1 MGRRWSRICF
11 VTILLLSISFCHI
24 QGQPATTSSQ
34 PAESGQI
41 LDDTVR
47 PDPLENLRKYRGGYD
62 ITNVHYWSSTAYT
75 GIAGYVLGA
84 LWLLCGVVF
93 GIYLV
98 ATICCKTNRN
108 LKKHKKPTSQK
119 QHYLWHI
126 ILAAFFTL
134 LAIVGTGL
142 VLGGNAKFHSRADK
156 IIDIIIDTADDAS
169 KTIYNTTGAMKVT
182 RTNLQGTNVDAST
195 TRFLESTSRQLDST
209 ADDIQRQ
216 ARKNRHKIDLG
227 LRILYV
233 VSTVIFALN
242 LVAVIALAVVGVM
255 KIRRVL
261 HILIALCWLITVL
274 CWVFFGAYFFL
285 SRFAGDTCTAL
296 EGFQQDPY
304 NNSLSSILPCDQLL
318 SAESALT
325 DVSAGVYDLVNEVNA
340 NISRIQQDSSFGV
353 CNPFS
358 GPPDYNYQPNNC
370 SENDIRIG
378 DIPEDAFA
386 DILEHH
392 CKPVKRDVKIVWAG
406 LVFLSIVMVFLILTW
421 TVEACYERSHRFS
434 DGSVKPHHADDHMIE
449 LGRPEDLGKDGV
461 DSKSRC
467 ISDLSDRFETEEPPH
482 DGVPEEPPRM
492 SKLQLKDCI
501 EPLLN
506 FTLALSIGE
515 SIDTGLSK
523 EFCSNLLKEDDHDR
537 IYPSETSSADHF
549 EGVPPHPLY
558 KHLALALLQSI
569 SSGAIHKM
577 RMDAPLIQD
586 DSSFKQK
593 ECEWNKIIQEKGSA
607 LIKML
612 EIVELELH
620 VQEPFFSQL
629 KGPGIKFLCVTTH
642 HSPVVFL
649 HILYYLLLSITY
661 IKFQDVHWYASFSDM
676 LAAEGLAKVVPG
688 VETIK
693 EGIQIYRKF
702 YSEEREK
709 SNGVLAILVKP
720 SSQLYDHLAA
730 ILAALSSD
738 GIQRLLG
745 ISHTVG
751 TIPKALPLPKSA
763 LISAFSSPHN
773 PDVKSSV
780 LSDGARALAKHVNR
794 SNGKFWGS
802 FSGNDA
808 HKNMLALKVINHLI
822 AHSCWLNVHIVPPH
836 GPVFE
841 IRVQDGYGARWSL
854 NPTKLDWAVIAN
866 IGYVWNF
873 QTGPGLVP
881 AFFGPLARLCTSICI
896 HY

>member
-84 LWLLCGVVF
+84 LWLLCDVVF

-261 HILIALCWLITVL
+261 HMLIALCWLITVL

-378 DIPEDAFA
+378 DIPELLRLITCVDPANGVCNGGIPISGKDFRTAVAYTSSIQILLNSYPGMESLLHCQTVKDAFA

-449 LGRPEDLGKDGV
+449 LGRPEDLGKDGIP
-461 DSKSRC
+461 C
-467 ISDLSDRFETEEPPH
+467 ISDLSDRLETEKPPD

-523 EFCSNLLKEDDHDR
+523 EFCSNLLEEDDHDR
-537 IYPSETSSADHF
+537 TYPSETSSADHF

-577 RMDAPLIQD
+577 QMDPPLIYE

-607 LIKML
+607 LMKML

-629 KGPGIKFLCVTTH
+629 KDGHKTVEGRCAVGANRFKPGSL
-642 HSPVVFL
+642 
-649 HILYYLLLSITY
+649 ILFNKCLLLEV
-661 IKFQDVHWYASFSDM
+661 QDVHWYASFSDM
-676 LAAEGLAKVVPG
+676 LAAEGLAKVLPG

-693 EGIQIYRKF
+693 EG
-702 YSEEREK
+702 
-709 SNGVLAILVKP
+709 
-720 SSQLYDHLAA
+720 
-730 ILAALSSD
+730 
-738 GIQRLLG
+738 
-745 ISHTVG
+745 
-751 TIPKALPLPKSA
+751 TIPEALPLPKSA

-773 PDVKSSV
+773 PDV
-780 LSDGARALAKHVNR
+780 
-794 SNGKFWGS
+794 
-802 FSGNDA
+802 
-808 HKNMLALKVINHLI
+808 
-822 AHSCWLNVHIVPPH
+822 
-836 GPVFE
+836 
-841 IRVQDGYGARWSL
+841 
-854 NPTKLDWAVIAN
+854 
-866 IGYVWNF
+866 
-873 QTGPGLVP
+873 
-881 AFFGPLARLCTSICI
+881 
-896 HY
+896 